1 MDKAKRGGFLTGF
14 KLRGRGGEEVK
25 IAHLLVA
32 NDTLVFCKNSSD
44 QLVHLSWI
52 LMLFE
57 AFSGLK
63 INLGKSAIFL
73 VERVENPKI
82 LALEL
87 GCEVDSLPK
96 AYLGLP
102 LGANHN
108 PQRVW
113 DGVEE
118 RFKKRLALWKR
129 PYISKGGRL
138 TLIRSTLSN
147 MSIYLMSLFRL
158 PKGVKKRLE
167 RIQRD
172 FLWGDRKVHLIN
184 WKTVC
189 LSKEKGGLGIRG
201 LLNLNRA
208 LLGKWSWRFA
218 TDENALWKDFI
229 KIKHGT
235 AEGGV
240 DHWSSKWQLW
250 GRPLEGN

>member
-1 MDKAKRGGFLTGF
+1 M
-14 KLRGRGGEEVK
+14 
-25 IAHLLVA
+25 
-32 NDTLVFCKNSSD
+32 
-44 QLVHLSWI
+44 
-52 LMLFE
+52 
-57 AFSGLK
+57 
-63 INLGKSAIFL
+63 
-73 VERVENPKI
+73 ENPKI

-129 PYISKGGRL
+129 HYISIGGRL
-138 TLIRSTLSN
+138 TLIRNTLSN
-147 MSIYLMSLFRL
+147 MSIYLMSLIRL

-189 LSKEKGGLGIRG
+189 LSKEREAWESEASSTLIE
-201 LLNLNRA
+201 LSLE
-208 LLGKWSWRFA
+208 S
-218 TDENALWKDFI
+218 
-229 KIKHGT
+229 
-235 AEGGV
+235 GV
-240 DHWSSKWQLW
+240 GDLPPMKMLFFFFF
-250 GRPLEGN
+250 